1 MGISS
6 FKCGDYVKIRRDLFL
21 KEPFDKNITPLKR
34 DEIGIVTAV
43 SISGDKRLRY
53 IKVNGRSPLYH
64 YTLFEAANPT
74 APRKAYLKIRH
85 APSLLYTSLTHF
97 LPR

>member
-1 MGISS
+1 MGISP
-6 FKCGDYVKIRRDLFL
+6 FICGDDVRIRRELFL
-21 KEPFDKNITPLKR
+21 KEPFDKHSTPLKR
-34 DEIGIVTAV
+34 DEIGVVTAV
-43 SISGDKRLRY
+43 SASGDKRLRY

-64 YTLFEAANPT
+64 YTLFEPANPT
-74 APRKAYLKIRH
+74 SSRKAYLKIRH